1 MSAPTSR
8 CFAPAVT
15 PDIRLLI
22 LGSLPGER
30 SLIEQQYYAHPR
42 NQFWRLV
49 GELAGENFLSLDYAT
64 RLARLNA
71 RGIGLWDV
79 VASAVR
85 PGSLDQHL
93 RAIVPNPLASL
104 VSSLPEL
111 RAIAFNGSTASRI
124 GRRELA
130 AWNEAATPELIDLP
144 SSSPAYTLPYARKA
158 EAWHTLSAWLTD

>member
-15 PDIRLLI
+15 PGIRLLI

-49 GELAGENFLSLDYAT
+49 GDLVGEGLPNLDYAA
-64 RLARLNA
+64 RLARLNT
-71 RGIGLWDV
+71 RSIGLWDV
-79 VASAVR
+79 VACAVR

-93 RAIVPNPLASL
+93 RAIVPNPLATL
-104 VSSLPEL
+104 VASLPEL

-124 GRRELA
+124 GRREIA
-130 AWNEAATPELIDLP
+130 AWKGVGTPELIDLP
-144 SSSPAYTLPYARKA
+144 SSSPAYTLPYARKV
-158 EAWHTLSAWLTD
+158 EVWRTLTAWLTD

>member
-1 MSAPTSR
+1 MDSSVSR
-8 CFAPAVT
+8 CFPPAVT
-15 PDIRLLI
+15 PGIRVLI

-30 SLIEQQYYAHPR
+30 SLAQRQYYAHPR

-49 GELAGENFLSLDYAT
+49 GELAGEDLPLLDYEK
-64 RLARLNA
+64 RLSRLNA

-93 RAIVPNPLASL
+93 RDVVPNSVADL
-104 VSSLPEL
+104 VAALPDL
-111 RAIAFNGSTASRI
+111 RAVAFNGGTASRI
-124 GRRELA
+124 GRREIG
-130 AWNEAATPELIDLP
+130 ATRALTLVNLP

-158 EAWHTLSAWLTD
+158 EAWRALAPWVTD